1 MSPSRAPIFFLVPT
15 TSKRLLR
22 QVESGAKCAMALRAS
37 FFDVAVV
44 RVRVWKP
51 INPIIPEATDQDGG
65 KCDPVNYNF

>member
-1 MSPSRAPIFFLVPT
+1 
-15 TSKRLLR
+15 
-22 QVESGAKCAMALRAS
+22 MALRAS

>member
-1 MSPSRAPIFFLVPT
+1 
-15 TSKRLLR
+15 
-22 QVESGAKCAMALRAS
+22 MALRAS

-65 KCDPVNYNF
+65 KCDPVNYNFQLFLALNRFNLSDCFFLD

>member
-1 MSPSRAPIFFLVPT
+1 MEAPSNWLLPVP
-15 TSKRLLR
+15 SVHI
-22 QVESGAKCAMALRAS
+22 VESGAKCAMALLATV
-37 FFDVAVV
+37 FDVAVV